1 MTTTITSD
9 TIRKAAEKARERPGD
24 TAGAVICAVEMLGID
39 TSGFGYIVDAL
50 ADALDRVA
58 DAMDGMMPLP
68 VGAYGEP
75 LRPEEH
81 VWGGDGREWV
91 VTAIASDGYDVWIR
105 ELGKQQG
112 AAKPAR
118 SGWFTHERPETW
130 KRIISDAIDL
140 GSWCPKNTGCKFD
153 ALVARCERLAGEGR

>member
-1 MTTTITSD
+1 MTMTITSD
-9 TIRKAAEKARERPGD
+9 TVRKAAKAARNNKLETSR
-24 TAGAVICAVEMLGID
+24 AAVEVARGLGAD
-39 TSGFGYIVDAL
+39 TSGSGYIVDAL